1 MIIGLTGSNCSG
13 KDTIAEY
20 ISKKYDYKHFSLSD
34 IIREMMKEKGI
45 EPTRENLIIFGTKL
59 REKNGNDVLAKK
71 VLEKTDLDGKYC
83 ITSIRHPD
91 EVNELR
97 KRKDFVLVNIDA
109 SQGVRFERMR
119 KRERQGDPGT
129 LERFNY
135 LERQEYQT
143 EGSGQQLRRTAK
155 MADIMF
161 TNDSNDITTLEVTIE
176 DLLEGI
182 GKMDEMRGRQLGS
195 SKSS

>member
-91 EVNELR
+91 EVNGLR

-109 SQGVRFERMR
+109 SQDVRFERMQ
-119 KRERQGDPGT
+119 KRERQGDPST
-129 LERFNY
+129 LERFIY

-155 MADIMF
+155 MADITF
-161 TNDSNDITTLEVTIE
+161 TNDSDDITTLEVTIE
-176 DLLEGI
+176 DLLKGI
-182 GKMDEMRGRQLGS
+182 GKMDEMWGRQLGS

>member
-34 IIREMMKEKGI
+34 IIREIMKEKGI
-45 EPTRENLIIFGTKL
+45 DPTRENLIIFGTKL
-59 REKNGNDVLAKK
+59 REKNGNGVLAKK
-71 VLEKTDLDGKYC
+71 VLEKTDLNGKYC

-109 SQGVRFERMR
+109 SQNVRFERMR
-119 KRERQGDPGT
+119 KRKRQGDPST
-129 LERFNY
+129 LERFIY
-135 LERQEYQT
+135 LEMQEYQT
-143 EGSGQQLRRTAK
+143 EGSGQQLRRTAN
-155 MADIMF
+155 MADITF

-176 DLLEGI
+176 GLLKDI
-182 GKMDEMRGRQLGS
+182 GKMDEMREQQLGP